1 MPKVTY
7 IRRLPL
13 GDGVPKTCVPLTAT
27 RLADVVPQLTPILAA
42 QPDLIEWR
50 LDYLADFTAKTA
62 LLATLKQVRQQ
73 LGEVPLLVTFRSQAE
88 GGNAVLSSTDYQML
102 LQQLINSGH
111 VDAVDIELSRGECV
125 ATLCAQA
132 RAAQVQSV
140 VSAHFFQQT
149 PPVADM
155 VALLAQMGQQGAAIT
170 KIAVMPS
177 SAQDVLNLLQA
188 TLTATQQQTQ
198 PVITMAMGQLGQITR
213 LAGGTFGSA
222 VTFATV
228 AAASAP
234 GQLPLATLQQILPL
248 LNGDSGKE
256 LDK

>member
-1 MPKVTY
+1 
-7 IRRLPL
+7 
-13 GDGVPKTCVPLTAT
+13 
-27 RLADVVPQLTPILAA
+27 
-42 QPDLIEWR
+42 
-50 LDYLADFTAKTA
+50 
-62 LLATLKQVRQQ
+62 
-73 LGEVPLLVTFRSQAE
+73 
-88 GGNAVLSSTDYQML
+88 
-102 LQQLINSGH
+102 
-111 VDAVDIELSRGECV
+111 
-125 ATLCAQA
+125 
-132 RAAQVQSV
+132 
-140 VSAHFFQQT
+140 
-149 PPVADM
+149 
-155 VALLAQMGQQGAAIT
+155 
-170 KIAVMPS
+170 MPS